1 MDYFDRPELG
11 LNALILDI
19 HLKKTECPEL
29 QELKELVLSAGFLV
43 EIVVTAAL
51 DKPNPKWFVG
61 KGKVNELKEIVASR
75 DARLLVVSCDIS
87 GAQHR
92 NLEKFLGIRVI
103 TRTELI
109 IFIFGERAKT
119 SEGKLQVE
127 LAQLY
132 HLQSRL
138 VGGWS
143 HLDRQKGGL
152 GLRGAGE
159 RQSEIDK
166 RLVGQKIKLTQAKI
180 SRVSRRRETGR
191 KSRARGGLSR
201 VALVGYTNAG
211 KSTLFNA
218 LSDSNVIAE
227 DKLFATL
234 DPTVRRV
241 EIPGTGDIA
250 VSDTVGFISH
260 LPTLLIDSF
269 RATLEEVVGADLLLH
284 VVDASDVNWRDK
296 MQQVNSVLGEIQC
309 DQIPQVLCFNK
320 SDLLVEAEKT
330 LLPQA
335 AILVSSKTK
344 SGIDLLLEELSR
356 ALGVYAPYSVRIRAE
371 DGASRSW
378 LYSTGAVLE
387 EELCDDAALR
397 FWIQADSW
405 LVGQIKKKGLAIE
418 IEEVA
423 TLSRVKQGDF

>member
-1 MDYFDRPELG
+1 MDYFDRPEVG
-11 LNALILDI
+11 LNVLILDVQS
-19 HLKKTECPEL
+19 KKTEFPEL
-29 QELKELVLSAGFLV
+29 PELSELVLSAGFLAKV
-43 EIVVTAAL
+43 VVTATI
-51 DKPNPKWFVG
+51 DRPNPKWFVG
-61 KGKVNELKEIVASR
+61 KGKVNELKEIVAGR
-75 DARLLVVSCDIS
+75 DVHLLVVNCEIS

-143 HLDRQKGGL
+143 HLDRQKGGV

-166 RLVGQKIKLTQAKI
+166 RLVGQKIKLIQAKI
-180 SRVSRRRETGR
+180 SRVSERRETGR
-191 KSRARGGLSR
+191 KSRAKGGLSR

-218 LSDSNVIAE
+218 LTSSNVVAE

-296 MQQVNSVLGEIQC
+296 IQQVNTVLCEIQC

-320 SDLLVEAEKT
+320 WDLLAEAEKT
-330 LLPQA
+330 LLPQTA
-335 AILVSSKTK
+335 VGVSSKTNF
-344 SGIDLLLEELSR
+344 GINFLLEELSR
-356 ALGVYAPYSVRIRAE
+356 VLGVNAPYSVWIRAE

-387 EELCDDAALR
+387 ESLCDDSALR
-397 FWIQADSW
+397 LRIQADNW
-405 LVGQIKKKGLAIE
+405 LVGQIKKKGLAIDV
-418 IEEVA
+418 EEVA
-423 TLSRVKQGDF
+423 SLSRMKQGDF